1 MTDTTQG
8 SPREGGDQAP
18 AEYNIVSLPDSA
30 GDNLSIS
37 KAARALQSVRWKDVK
52 DTAADS
58 AASAADGSETE
69 SPAQADD
76 GASQEAATPAD
87 PQIESGETE
96 SQAEP
101 EAELPPIEP
110 PRSWTKDEKERFTT
124 LPRETQAYLAERE
137 QERDREIRRTQNDAA
152 EKLKGLNA
160 KEQAVEQAR
169 QQYETALPQLLQT
182 LQNQQAGEFSD
193 IKSISDVE
201 RLAREDWPR
210 YLQWDVAQKKIAA
223 VQQEMLSVQQRQAQE
238 RVQKFSEFAKRED
251 DLFSEKVTDMADPE
265 KAAKLQQAA
274 ISVLKDVG
282 FSEAELGA
290 SWNGEKDLSLRDHRM
305 QLLIRDATLWREAQQ
320 KAKAAVQKP
329 VPPVQRPGVAQGKNA
344 GREAEIQNLQ
354 KQLATASGM
363 NATRIAAQL
372 VAARRGAA
380 R

>member
-8 SPREGGDQAP
+8 ADQAP
-18 AEYNIVSLPDSA
+18 AEYNIVSLPDST
-30 GDNLSIS
+30 GENLSIS
-37 KAARALQSVRWKDVK
+37 KAARALQSVRFKDK
-52 DTAADS
+52 ETPAEAPPREGGAAEPE
-58 AASAADGSETE
+58 A
-69 SPAQADD
+69 PAQAADR
-76 GASQEAATPAD
+76 APQETEAPAE
-87 PQIESGETE
+87 PTE

-101 EAELPPIEP
+101 AEQLPPIEP

-137 QERDREIRRTQNDAA
+137 QERDREIRRTQNEAA

-160 KEQAVEQAR
+160 KEQAIEQAR
-169 QQYETALPQLLQT
+169 QQYETAIPQLLQT

-223 VQQEMLSVQQRQAQE
+223 VQQEMLSAQQRQAQE

-251 DLFSEKVTDMADPE
+251 DLFGEKVTDMADPE

-274 ISVLKDVG
+274 ISVLKDVC

-329 VPPVQRPGVAQGKNA
+329 VPPVQRPGVTQGKNA

-354 KQLATASGM
+354 KQLATASGI

-372 VAARRGAA
+372 VAARRAA

>member
-1 MTDTTQG
+1 MTNTTQG
-8 SPREGGDQAP
+8 ADQAP
-18 AEYNIVSLPDSA
+18 ADISVVSLPDSA
-30 GDNLSIS
+30 PDSFSIS
-37 KAARALQSVRWKDVK
+37 KAARALQSVRFKDK
-52 DTAADS
+52 DTPAEAPIEAAEPE
-58 AASAADGSETE
+58 A
-69 SPAQADD
+69 PAQAEG
-76 GASQEAATPAD
+76 GAPQESEAPA
-87 PQIESGETE
+87 ETTE

-101 EAELPPIEP
+101 AEQLPPIEP
-110 PRSWTKDEKERFTT
+110 PRSWKAEEKERFKT
-124 LPRETQAYLAERE
+124 LPRDTQAYLAERE
-137 QERDREIRRTQNDAA
+137 QERDRDIRRSQNEAA
-152 EKLKGLNA
+152 EKLKGLTA

-182 LQNQQAGEFSD
+182 LQQQQAGDFSD

-223 VQQEMLSVQQRQAQE
+223 VSQEMLQAQQRKAQE
-238 RVQKFSEFAKRED
+238 RVQKFSEFAKLED

-282 FSEAELGA
+282 FSEAELAG

-329 VPPVQRPGVAQGKNA
+329 VPPVQRPGVTQGRNA

-354 KQLATASGM
+354 KQLQTANGM

-372 VAARRGAA
+372 VAARRAA
-380 R
+380 VR